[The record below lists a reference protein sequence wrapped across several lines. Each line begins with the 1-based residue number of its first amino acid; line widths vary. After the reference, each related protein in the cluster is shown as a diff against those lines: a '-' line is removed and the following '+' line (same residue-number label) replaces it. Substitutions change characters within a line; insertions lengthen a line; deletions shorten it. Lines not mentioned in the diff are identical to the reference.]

1 MHIRGRLK
9 SDFYNY
15 SPGNVT
21 FNSPSLASLFQVT
34 NFTNTAVPPSTS
46 ASSSPTSSVS
56 SPPSS
61 SYVTSVKTGFS
72 PGAIAG
78 SVIGAIVGL
87 SAIVA
92 IFIIWRRRKN
102 RRDIGPSVPPKSPK
116 PRKTTL
122 FELPAEQLPRE
133 LQGNALPH
141 EKDSR
146 DVAAELD
153 GRGAARQSRS
163 ATTRTQRSADEN
175 STFIR
180 GQGGETWRPPH
191 IRLISASSLLCI
203 AAHMPRFRLPRAF
216 LVATPSNYKST
227 ATYIVQDSER
237 H

>member
-1 MHIRGRLK
+1 MKALYTANASPYIQSDMVK
-9 SDFYNY
+9 SYYAQN
-15 SPGNVT
+15 PGNVT

-34 NFTNTAVPPSTS
+34 NFTNTAAPPSTS
-46 ASSSPTSSVS
+46 ASSPPTSSSVS
-56 SPPSS
+56 SPSS
-61 SYVTSVKTGFS
+61 SPYVTSVKTGLS

-87 SAIVA
+87 SATVA
-92 IFIIWRRRKN
+92 IFILWRRRKN

-146 DVAAELD
+146 DVAVELD

-163 ATTRTQRSADEN
+163 TTTRTQRSADEN
-175 STFIR
+175 STFI
-180 GQGGETWRPPH
+180 
-191 IRLISASSLLCI
+191 
-203 AAHMPRFRLPRAF
+203 
-216 LVATPSNYKST
+216 
-227 ATYIVQDSER
+227 
-237 H
+237 

>member
-1 MHIRGRLK
+1 VDVHIRGRLK

-46 ASSSPTSSVS
+46 ASSSPTSSSVS
-56 SPPSS
+56 SPSS
-61 SYVTSVKTGFS
+61 SPYVTSVKTGLS

-78 SVIGAIVGL
+78 SVIGAIAGL

-92 IFIIWRRRKN
+92 IFILWRRRKN

-153 GRGAARQSRS
+153 GRGSARQSRS
-163 ATTRTQRSADEN
+163 TTTRTQRSADEN
-175 STFIR
+175 STFI
-180 GQGGETWRPPH
+180 
-191 IRLISASSLLCI
+191 
-203 AAHMPRFRLPRAF
+203 
-216 LVATPSNYKST
+216 
-227 ATYIVQDSER
+227 
-237 H
+237 